1 MREPRISKVCR
12 RWRAGG
18 KWTRLGRVTAG
29 NRLEYDKRVNRV
41 IDHIRQHLADDLSLA
56 ALARVAAFSPFHF
69 HRVFRASTGETVFG
83 FIQRLRIEKAA
94 AALRDHPHQS
104 VLEVAFDH
112 GFGSAATFARAFRAR
127 FGMSATAWRSGGW
140 RRSKH
145 GKHVRKPGKARR
157 RPARQ
162 TAPMSVHVV
171 ERPSQHVACMRYVGP
186 YGAHGIP
193 ELWTRLRRWS
203 AAHDLGPG
211 PHVKLGVAHDD
222 PTITAP
228 ERCRYDAC
236 VVVPRDFTPDRLV
249 DVTDV
254 PGGAF
259 AVAEFV
265 GTAHEIQGAWD
276 RVFSGWLPGSGYE
289 PDDRPCYELYRGD
302 PTVDDARGVFRCEL
316 HLPVRPL

>member
-1 MREPRISKVCR
+1 M
-12 RWRAGG
+12 
-18 KWTRLGRVTAG
+18 TAG

-83 FIQRLRIEKAA
+83 FIQRLRIERAA
-94 AALRDHPHQS
+94 GALRDHPHQS
-104 VLEVAFDH
+104 VLEVALDH
-112 GFGSAATFARAFRAR
+112 GFGSAASFARAFRTR
-127 FGMSATAWRSGGW
+127 FGMSATAWRAGGW
-140 RRSKH
+140 RCRRKE
-145 GKHVRKPGKARR
+145 GKQLRKPGKARR
-157 RPARQ
+157 RAPRQ
-162 TAPMSVHVV
+162 TAPMSVRVI
-171 ERPSQHVACMRYVGP
+171 ELPGQHVAFMRYVGP

-236 VVVPRDFTPDRLV
+236 VVVPRDFRPDRLV

-254 PGGAF
+254 PGGAY

-265 GTAHEIQGAWD
+265 GTAHEIEGVWD

-302 PTVDDARGVFRCEL
+302 PTVDDACGVFRCEL
-316 HLPVRPL
+316 HLPVRRL